1 MAKLKYNK
9 IEISKDWDLDKLRN
23 EGEKFNDFILETV
36 DNMLK
41 SGRDSYRKMIRRV
54 KVQKEKEELFT
65 LIIELKKSSGDLSI
79 NYVYTA
85 PNGDELI
92 SLEGSYKNSKE
103 AITDVNKVLDTLDDK
118 FYKIKKKKINRLN
131 KEE

>member
-1 MAKLKYNK
+1 MAKPKYNK

-23 EGEKFNDFILETV
+23 EGEKFNDFILDAV
-36 DNMLK
+36 NSMLK
-41 SGRDSYRKMIRRV
+41 SGRASYRKMIRRV
-54 KVQKEKEELFT
+54 KVQKEKEEMFT
-65 LIIELKKSSGDLSI
+65 IDIELKKSSEDLSI

-103 AITDVNKVLDTLDDK
+103 AITDLNKVLDTLDDK
-118 FYKIKKKKINRLN
+118 FYKIKKKK
-131 KEE
+131 

>member
-1 MAKLKYNK
+1 MAKPKYNK

-23 EGEKFNDFILETV
+23 EGEKFNDFIIDAV
-36 DNMLK
+36 NSMLK
-41 SGRDSYRKMIRRV
+41 SGRASYRKMIRRV
-54 KVQKEKEELFT
+54 KVQKEKEEMFT
-65 LIIELKKSSGDLSI
+65 IDIELKKSSGDLSI

-103 AITDVNKVLDTLDDK
+103 AITDLNKVLDTLDDK
-118 FYKIKKKKINRLN
+118 FYKIKKKK
-131 KEE
+131 